1 MRSRSERQTVLD
13 LQRSIRPGL
22 IVVCLLNVVV
32 ACSQRRA
39 AELELRRIG
48 VEQLAQAAD
57 SLRTVGE
64 RSAVKI
70 TIPAAAW
77 PEILRPLKPQAV
89 LVAPEGVFIR
99 LESSFV
105 AESGLLVAFAGVTV
119 PIHKGTDPTF
129 EHIEGRVYWYE
140 IKG

>member
-1 MRSRSERQTVLD
+1 VRSRSERQTVLD

-48 VEQLAQAAD
+48 VERLTQAAD
-57 SLRTVGE
+57 SLRAVGE
-64 RSAVKI
+64 RSAAKI

-77 PEILRPLKPQAV
+77 PEILRLLKPQAV
-89 LVAPEGVFIR
+89 LVAREGVFIR

-105 AESGLLVAFAGVTV
+105 TESGLLVAFTGVTV
-119 PIHKGTDPTF
+119 PIHKGTDPSF